1 MNFTTAKIKLE
12 LVSIN
17 SVNYEDAYKVKV
29 TVDGKVSHRYYSIET
44 GFLVSEEETDDNNNV
59 VTTNYG
65 DYKEVNNVKFPFY
78 MELPAQKLEFS
89 TTSLEVN
96 KDLKDSSF

>member
-1 MNFTTAKIKLE
+1 M
-12 LVSIN
+12 
-17 SVNYEDAYKVKV
+17 
-29 TVDGKVSHRYYSIET
+29 
-44 GFLVSEEETDDNNNV
+44 
-59 VTTNYG
+59 TTNYG

-96 KDLKDSSF
+96 KDLKESSF